1 MATSDYVLANASGA
15 AFRADLNATL
25 QAIVSNN
32 SSATEPNPTFA
43 FMWWVDTANNLLKQ
57 RNTANSAWITIGTLD
72 GGRLLKDGSSAAPA
86 LAFAADTDTGLT
98 RGGANQLKFVAAGD
112 DVVTASSSN
121 VVINEGGNNLDVR
134 VEGQNNSALLCT
146 DASTDRV
153 GIGVSDPGTLVEI
166 VSEAPYVTIRNS
178 TQEDNDGGRESKVIF
193 EGEQSGGEIST
204 MAEIGAFHQGD
215 SSGGASDDQKGRLVF
230 FTNGG
235 SAVNEVLTLG
245 GDGDILFCG
254 TSVITPGKNNTDIG
268 ASFEKTANGPSLYVS
283 NDATVPIFVN
293 RNTTGPVFAVRY
305 QSVAKGGIDVTT
317 TSVVYNTSSDYRLKE
332 NIVGINDAIDRVK
345 QLKPKRFNFIQEPSI
360 VVDGFMAHE
369 AQEVVPES
377 VTGAKDGI
385 DDNGEPVYQ
394 GIDHSKLVPLLTA
407 ALQDAISQIE
417 TLTSRVDAL
426 EA

>member
-43 FMWWVDTANNLLKQ
+43 FMWWVDTTNNLLKQ
-57 RNTANSAWITIGTLD
+57 RNTANSAWIMLGTLD

-86 LAFAADTDTGLT
+86 LAFAADTDTGLA

-112 DVVTASSSN
+112 DVITASSSN

-134 VEGQNNSALLCT
+134 IEGQNETALLCT

-153 GIGVSDPGTLVEI
+153 GIGVSDPGTFLEI
-166 VSEAPYVTIRNS
+166 VSTAPYITIRNS
-178 TQEDNDGGRESKVIF
+178 TQEDNVDGRESRVIF

-204 MAEIGAFHQGD
+204 LALIEARHATSNDTQAGKLTFSTNSGSSISEALRLGSEGD
-215 SSGGASDDQKGRLVF
+215 V
-230 FTNGG
+230 
-235 SAVNEVLTLG
+235 
-245 GDGDILFCG
+245 LFCG
-254 TSVITPGKNNTDIG
+254 TTDRGPGLNNTEKG
-268 ASFEKTANGPSLYVS
+268 ASFKKSADGPSLYVS
-283 NDATVPIFVN
+283 DGAATPIVLN
-293 RNTTGPVFAVRY
+293 KNITGAVLSVRY
-305 QSVAKGGIDVTT
+305 QSVYKGGIEVTT
-317 TSVVYNTSSDYRLKE
+317 TSVVYQTSSDYRLKE
-332 NIVGINDAIDRVK
+332 NIVEIDDAIDRVK

-377 VTGAKDGI
+377 VTGTKDEI
-385 DDNGEPVYQ
+385 DDNGEPAYQ
-394 GIDHSKLVPLLTA
+394 GIDQSKLVPLLTA
-407 ALQDAISQIE
+407 ALQQAIDKIE
-417 TLTSRVDAL
+417 ALTSRVDAL

>member
-43 FMWWVDTANNLLKQ
+43 FMWWVDTGNNLLKQ
-57 RNTANSAWITIGTLD
+57 RNTANSAWITLGTLD
-72 GGRLLKDGSSAAPA
+72 GGRLLNDGSSAAPA
-86 LAFAADTDTGLT
+86 LAFAADTDTGLA
-98 RGGANQLKFVAAGD
+98 RGGANQLNFVAGGD
-112 DVVTASSSN
+112 DVITASSSN
-121 VVINEGGNNLDVR
+121 VVINEGANNLDVR
-134 VEGQNNSALLCT
+134 IEGQNNTALLCT

-153 GIGVSDPGTLVEI
+153 GVGISSPGTFVEI
-166 VSEAPYVTIRNS
+166 VSEAPYVTIRNR
-178 TQEDNDGGRESKVIF
+178 TQEDSVDGRESKVIF
-193 EGEQSGGEIST
+193 EGEQSGGEIS
-204 MAEIGAFHQGD
+204 ALAQIE
-215 SSGGASDDQKGRLVF
+215 ASHATSNDNQAGKLSF
-230 FTNGG
+230 STNGG
-235 SAVNEVLTLG
+235 SSLSETLRLG
-245 GDGDILFCG
+245 SDGDVLLCG
-254 TSVITPGKNNTDIG
+254 TQVVTPGKNNTDTG
-268 ASFEKTANGPSLYVS
+268 ASFEKTTNGPSLYVS
-283 NDATVPIFVN
+283 NQATVPIFVN
-293 RNTTGPVFAVRY
+293 RNTTGTVFAVRY

-345 QLKPKRFNFIQEPSI
+345 RLKPKRFNFIQEPSI

-377 VTGAKDGI
+377 VTGTKDET
-385 DDNGEPVYQ
+385 DDAGEPVYQ

-417 TLTSRVDAL
+417 ALKSRVEAL

>member
-43 FMWWVDTANNLLKQ
+43 FMWWVDTGNNLLKQ
-57 RNTANSAWITIGTLD
+57 RNTANSAWITLGTLD
-72 GGRLLKDGSSAAPA
+72 GGRLLNDGSSAAPA
-86 LAFAADTDTGLT
+86 LAFAADTDTGLA
-98 RGGANQLKFVAAGD
+98 RGGANQLNFVAGGD
-112 DVVTASSSN
+112 DVITASSSN
-121 VVINEGGNNLDVR
+121 VVINEGANNLDVR
-134 VEGQNNSALLCT
+134 IEGQNNLALLCT

-153 GIGVSDPGTLVEI
+153 GVGTSNPGTFVEI
-166 VSEAPYVTIRNS
+166 VSAAPYVTIRNS
-178 TQEDNDGGRESKVIF
+178 TQEDIDGGRESKIIF

-204 MAEIGAFHQGD
+204 LAQIEASHTT
-215 SSGGASDDQKGRLVF
+215 SSDNQAGRLSF
-230 FTNGG
+230 STNSG
-235 SAVNEVLTLG
+235 SSISETLRLGSEGDVLL
-245 GDGDILFCG
+245 CG
-254 TSVITPGKNNTDIG
+254 TQVITPGKNNTNTG
-268 ASFEKTANGPSLYVS
+268 ASFEKTTNGPSLYVS
-283 NDATVPIFVN
+283 NQATVPIFVN
-293 RNTTGPVFAVRY
+293 RNTTGTVFAVRY

-332 NIVGINDAIDRVK
+332 NIVEIDNAIDRVK
-345 QLKPKRFNFIQEPSI
+345 QLKPKRFNFIQEPSV

-369 AQEVVPES
+369 AQEIVPES
-377 VTGAKDGI
+377 VTGAKDEI

-407 ALQDAISQIE
+407 ALQEAIGKIE
-417 TLTSRVDAL
+417 TLTSRVEAL

>member
-57 RNTANSAWITIGTLD
+57 RNTANSAWITLGTLD
-72 GGRLLKDGSSAAPA
+72 GGTLLKNGSSAAPA

-98 RGGANQLKFVAAGD
+98 RGGANQLNFVAGGD
-112 DVVTASSSN
+112 DVITASSSN
-121 VVINEGGNNLDVR
+121 VVINEGANNLDVR
-134 VEGQNNSALLCT
+134 IEGQNNTALLCT

-153 GIGVSDPGTLVEI
+153 GVGISNPGTFVEI

-178 TQEDNDGGRESKVIF
+178 TQEDSVDGRESKVIF

-204 MAEIGAFHQGD
+204 LAQIEASHTTSNDNQAGKLSFSTNSGSSISEILRLGSEGD
-215 SSGGASDDQKGRLVF
+215 
-230 FTNGG
+230 
-235 SAVNEVLTLG
+235 VLL
-245 GDGDILFCG
+245 CG
-254 TSVITPGKNNTDIG
+254 TQVITPGKNNTDTG
-268 ASFEKTANGPSLYVS
+268 ASFEKTTNGPSFYVS
-283 NDATVPIFVN
+283 NQATVPIFVN
-293 RNTTGPVFAVRY
+293 RNTTGTVFAVRY

-317 TSVVYNTSSDYRLKE
+317 ISVVYNTNSDYRLKE
-332 NIVGINDAIDRVK
+332 NIVEIDDAIDRVK
-345 QLKPKRFNFIQEPSI
+345 QLKPKRFNFIQEPSV

-369 AQEVVPES
+369 AQEIVPES
-377 VTGAKDGI
+377 VTGAKDEI

-407 ALQDAISQIE
+407 ALQEAIGKIE
-417 TLTSRVDAL
+417 TLTSRVEAL

>member
-57 RNTANSAWITIGTLD
+57 RNTANSAWITLGTLD

-134 VEGQNNSALLCT
+134 IEGQNNLALLCT

-153 GIGVSDPGTLVEI
+153 GIGVSDPGTFVEI
-166 VSEAPYVTIRNS
+166 VSTAPYVTIRNS

-204 MAEIGAFHQGD
+204 LAEIGAFHQGVN
-215 SSGGASDDQKGRLVF
+215 GGSSDDQKGRLVF

-245 GDGDILFCG
+245 GDGDVLLCG
-254 TSVITPGKNNTDIG
+254 TQVITPGKNNTNTG
-268 ASFEKTANGPSLYVS
+268 ASFEKTTNGPSFYVS
-283 NDATVPIFVN
+283 NQATVPIFVN
-293 RNTTGPVFAVRY
+293 RNTTGTVFAVRY

-317 TSVVYNTSSDYRLKE
+317 ISVVYNTNSDYRLKE
-332 NIVGINDAIDRVK
+332 NIVELDNAIDRVK
-345 QLKPKRFNFIQEPSI
+345 QLKPKRFNFIQEPSV

-369 AQEVVPES
+369 AQEIVPES
-377 VTGAKDGI
+377 VTGAKDEI

-407 ALQDAISQIE
+407 ALQEAIGKIE
-417 TLTSRVDAL
+417 TLTSRVEAL

>member
-43 FMWWVDTANNLLKQ
+43 FMWWVDTTNNLLKQ
-57 RNTANSAWITIGTLD
+57 RNTANSAWIMLGTLD

-86 LAFAADTDTGLT
+86 LAFAADTDTGLA

-112 DVVTASSSN
+112 DVITASSSN

-134 VEGQNNSALLCT
+134 IEGQNETALLCT

-153 GIGVSDPGTLVEI
+153 GIGVSDPGTFLEI
-166 VSEAPYVTIRNS
+166 VSTAPYITIRNS
-178 TQEDNDGGRESKVIF
+178 TQEDNVDGRESRVIF

-204 MAEIGAFHQGD
+204 LALIEARHATDDDTQAGKLTFSTNSG
-215 SSGGASDDQKGRLVF
+215 SSISEALRL
-230 FTNGG
+230 G
-235 SAVNEVLTLG
+235 SEADV
-245 GDGDILFCG
+245 LFCG
-254 TSVITPGKNNTDIG
+254 TTELTPGLNNTVKG
-268 ASFEKTANGPSLYVS
+268 ASFGKSADGPSLYVS
-283 NDATVPIFVN
+283 DGAATPIVLN
-293 RNTTGPVFAVRY
+293 KNTTGAVLSVRY
-305 QSVAKGGIDVTT
+305 QSVYKGGIEVTT
-317 TSVVYNTSSDYRLKE
+317 TSVVYQTSSDYRLKE
-332 NIVGINDAIDRVK
+332 NIVEIDDAIDRVK

-377 VTGAKDGI
+377 VTGTKDEI
-385 DDNGEPVYQ
+385 DDNGEPAYQ
-394 GIDHSKLVPLLTA
+394 GIDQSKLVPLLTA

>member
-1 MATSDYVLANASGA
+1 MATTDYSLANASGA
-15 AFRADLNATL
+15 AFRADLNQTL

-43 FMWWVDTANNLLKQ
+43 FMWWVDTTNNLLKQ
-57 RNTANSAWITIGTLD
+57 RNTANSAWVTLGTLD

-112 DVVTASSSN
+112 DVVTASSSD

-134 VEGQNNSALLCT
+134 IEGQNNSALLFT

-153 GIGVSDPGTLVEI
+153 GIGVSDPGTFVEI
-166 VSEAPYVTIRNS
+166 ASEAPYVTIRNS
-178 TQEDNDGGRESKVIF
+178 TQEDNDGGRESKFIF

-204 MAEIGAFHQGD
+204 LAEIGAFHQGVN
-215 SSGGASDDQKGRLVF
+215 GGSSDDQKGRLVF

-245 GDGDILFCG
+245 GDGDALFCG
-254 TSVITPGKNNTDIG
+254 TSVITPGKNNTDVG
-268 ASFEKTANGPSLYVS
+268 ASFEKTANGTSLYVS
-283 NDATVPIFVN
+283 NGTTVPIFVN
-293 RNTTGPVFAVRY
+293 RNTTGTVFAVRY

-345 QLKPKRFNFIQEPSI
+345 QLKPKRFNFIQEPSTT
-360 VVDGFMAHE
+360 VDGFMAHE

-377 VTGAKDGI
+377 VTGTKDEI
-385 DDNGEPVYQ
+385 DDKGEPVYQ

-417 TLTSRVDAL
+417 ALTSRVDAL

>member
-1 MATSDYVLANASGA
+1 MATSDYVLANASGSA
-15 AFRADLNATL
+15 YRADTNATL

-57 RNTANSAWITIGTLD
+57 RNTANSAWITLGTLD
-72 GGRLLKDGSSAAPA
+72 GGRLLNDGSSAAPA
-86 LAFAADTDTGLT
+86 LAFAADTDTGLA

-112 DVVTASSSN
+112 DVITASSSN
-121 VVINEGGNNLDVR
+121 VVINEGANNLDVR
-134 VEGQNNSALLCT
+134 IEGQNNSALLCT

-153 GIGVSDPGTLVEI
+153 GVGTSNPGTFVEI
-166 VSEAPYVTIRNS
+166 VSAAPYVTIRNS
-178 TQEDNDGGRESKVIF
+178 TQEDNDGGRESKIIF

-204 MAEIGAFHQGD
+204 LAEIGAFHVGGV
-215 SSGGASDDQKGRLVF
+215 SGNDDEKGRLVF
-230 FTNGG
+230 FTNDD
-235 SAVNEVLTLG
+235 SALNEVLTLG
-245 GDGDILFCG
+245 SEGDVLLCG
-254 TSVITPGKNNTDIG
+254 TQVVTPGKNNTNTG
-268 ASFEKTANGPSLYVS
+268 ASFEKTTNGPSLYVS
-283 NDATVPIFVN
+283 NQATVPIFVN
-293 RNTTGPVFAVRY
+293 RNTTGTVFAVRY

-332 NIVGINDAIDRVK
+332 NIVEIDNAIDRVK
-345 QLKPKRFNFIQEPSI
+345 QLKPKRFNFIQEPSV

-407 ALQDAISQIE
+407 ALQEAIGKIE
-417 TLTSRVDAL
+417 TLTSRVEAL

>member
-57 RNTANSAWITIGTLD
+57 RNTANSAWITLGTLD

-86 LAFAADTDTGLT
+86 LAFAADTDTGLA

-134 VEGQNNSALLCT
+134 IEGQNNSALLCT

-204 MAEIGAFHQGD
+204 MAEIGAFHQGVN
-215 SSGGASDDQKGRLVF
+215 DDQKGRLVF

-245 GDGDILFCG
+245 GDGDVLFCG
-254 TSVITPGKNNTDIG
+254 TSVITPGKNNTVVG

-293 RNTTGPVFAVRY
+293 RNTTGTVFAVRY

-332 NIVGINDAIDRVK
+332 NIAGINNAIDRVK
-345 QLKPKRFNFIQEPSI
+345 QLKPKRFNFIQEPSV

-377 VTGAKDGI
+377 VTGAKDEI

>member
-86 LAFAADTDTGLT
+86 LAFAADTDTGLA

-112 DVVTASSSN
+112 DVVTASSSD
-121 VVINEGGNNLDVR
+121 VVLNEGGNNLDVR
-134 VEGQNNSALLCT
+134 IEGQNNTALLCT

-204 MAEIGAFHQGD
+204 MAEIGAFHQGVN
-215 SSGGASDDQKGRLVF
+215 DDQKGRLVF

-245 GDGDILFCG
+245 GDGDVLFCG
-254 TSVITPGKNNTDIG
+254 TSVITPGKNNTVVG

-293 RNTTGPVFAVRY
+293 RNTTGTVFAVRY

-332 NIVGINDAIDRVK
+332 NIVGIDDAIDRVK
-345 QLKPKRFNFIQEPSI
+345 QLKPKRFNFIQEPSV

-377 VTGAKDGI
+377 VTGAKDEI

>member
-112 DVVTASSSN
+112 DVITASSSN

-134 VEGQNNSALLCT
+134 IEGQNNSALLCT

-153 GIGVSDPGTLVEI
+153 GIGVSNPGTFVEI
-166 VSEAPYVTIRNS
+166 VSTAPYVTIRNS
-178 TQEDNDGGRESKVIF
+178 TQEDNVDGRESKVIF

-204 MAEIGAFHQGD
+204 LAQIEASHTTSNDNQAGKLSFSTNSG
-215 SSGGASDDQKGRLVF
+215 SSISETLRL
-230 FTNGG
+230 G
-235 SAVNEVLTLG
+235 S
-245 GDGDILFCG
+245 DGDILFCG
-254 TSVITPGKNNTDIG
+254 TSVTTPGKNNTDIG
-268 ASFEKTANGPSLYVS
+268 ASFEKTANGPSFYVS

-293 RNTTGPVFAVRY
+293 RNTTGTVFAVRY

-332 NIVGINDAIDRVK
+332 NIAGINDAIDRVK

-377 VTGAKDGI
+377 VTGAKDAI

-417 TLTSRVDAL
+417 TLASRVDAL

>member
-57 RNTANSAWITIGTLD
+57 RNTANSAWITLGTLD

-86 LAFAADTDTGLT
+86 LAFAADTDTGLA
-98 RGGANQLKFVAAGD
+98 RGGANQLNFVAGGEE
-112 DVVTASSSN
+112 VITASSSN
-121 VVINEGGNNLDVR
+121 IVINEGANNLDVR

-153 GIGVSDPGTLVEI
+153 GLGISDPGTFVEI
-166 VSEAPYVTIRNS
+166 VSEEPYITIRNS
-178 TQEDNDGGRESKVIF
+178 TQEDNDGGRESKIIF

-204 MAEIGAFHQGD
+204 LAEIIAVHTGGV
-215 SSGGASDDQKGRLVF
+215 SGNDDEKGRLVF
-230 FTNGG
+230 FTNDDSGPK
-235 SAVNEVLTLG
+235 EVLLLG
-245 GDGDILFCG
+245 SEGDVLLCG
-254 TSVITPGKNNTDIG
+254 NQTITPGKNNTDTG
-268 ASFEKTANGPSLYVS
+268 ASFEKTTNGASLYVS
-283 NDATVPIFVN
+283 NADTTSIFVN
-293 RNTTGPVFAVRY
+293 RNTEGTVFAVRY
-305 QSVAKGGIDVTT
+305 QAVANGGISVTT
-317 TSVVYNTSSDYRLKE
+317 NSVVYNTSSDYRLKE
-332 NIVGINDAIDRVK
+332 NIVEIDNAIDRVK
-345 QLKPKRFNFIQEPSI
+345 QLKPKRFNFIREPSV

-377 VTGAKDGI
+377 VTGTKDEI
-385 DDNGEPVYQ
+385 DENGEPVYQ

-407 ALQDAISQIE
+407 ALQEAIGKIE
-417 TLTSRVDAL
+417 TLTSRVEAL

>member
-32 SSATEPNPTFA
+32 SSATEPNPTFS
-43 FMWWVDTANNLLKQ
+43 FMWWVDTGNNLLKQ
-57 RNTANSAWITIGTLD
+57 RNTANSAWITLGTLD

-86 LAFAADTDTGLT
+86 LAFSADTDTGLA
-98 RGGANQLKFVAAGD
+98 RGGANQLNFVAGGD
-112 DVVTASSSN
+112 DVITASSSN
-121 VVINEGGNNLDVR
+121 IVINEGANNLDVR
-134 VEGQNNSALLCT
+134 IEGQNNSALLCT
-146 DASTDRV
+146 DASTNRV
-153 GIGVSDPGTLVEI
+153 GVGISNPGTFVEI
-166 VSEAPYVTIRNS
+166 VSDEPYITIRNS
-178 TQEDNDGGRESKVIF
+178 TQEDNDGGRESKIIF

-204 MAEIGAFHQGD
+204 LAEIGAFHVGGL
-215 SSGGASDDQKGRLVF
+215 SGNDDEKGRLVF
-230 FTNGG
+230 FTNDD
-235 SAVNEVLTLG
+235 SALNEVLTLG
-245 GDGDILFCG
+245 SEGDVLLCG
-254 TSVITPGKNNTDIG
+254 TQVITPGKNNTNTG
-268 ASFEKTANGPSLYVS
+268 ASFEKTTDGPSLYVS
-283 NDATVPIFVN
+283 NQATVPIFVN
-293 RNTTGPVFAVRY
+293 RNTEGTVFAVRY

-317 TSVVYNTSSDYRLKE
+317 TSVVFNTSSDYRLKE
-332 NIVGINDAIDRVK
+332 NIVEIDNAIDRVK

-407 ALQDAISQIE
+407 ALQEAISKIE
-417 TLTSRVDAL
+417 TLTSRVEAL

>member
-1 MATSDYVLANASGA
+1 MATSDYVLANASGN

-57 RNTANSAWITIGTLD
+57 RNTANSAWITLGTLD
-72 GGRLLKDGSSAAPA
+72 GGRLLNDGSSAAPA
-86 LAFAADTDTGLT
+86 LAFAADTDTGLA

-112 DVVTASSSN
+112 DVITASSSN
-121 VVINEGGNNLDVR
+121 VVINEAANNLDVR
-134 VEGQNNSALLCT
+134 IEGQSNSALLCT

-153 GIGVSDPGTLVEI
+153 GVGISNPGTFVEI
-166 VSEAPYVTIRNS
+166 VSAAPYVTIRNS
-178 TQEDNDGGRESKVIF
+178 TQEDNDDGRESKIIF

-204 MAEIGAFHQGD
+204 LAQIEASHTT
-215 SSGGASDDQKGRLVF
+215 SSDNQAGRLSF
-230 FTNGG
+230 STNSG
-235 SAVNEVLTLG
+235 SSISETLRLGSEGDVLL
-245 GDGDILFCG
+245 CG
-254 TSVITPGKNNTDIG
+254 TQVITPGKNNTNTG
-268 ASFEKTANGPSLYVS
+268 ASFEKTTNGPSFYVS
-283 NDATVPIFVN
+283 NQATVPIFVN
-293 RNTTGPVFAVRY
+293 RNTTGTVFAVRY

-317 TSVVYNTSSDYRLKE
+317 ISVVYNTNSDYRLKE
-332 NIVGINDAIDRVK
+332 NIVELDNAIDRVK
-345 QLKPKRFNFIQEPSI
+345 QLKPKRFNFIQEPSV

-377 VTGAKDGI
+377 VTGAKDEI

>member
-86 LAFAADTDTGLT
+86 LAFAADTDTGLA

-112 DVVTASSSN
+112 DVVTASSSD
-121 VVINEGGNNLDVR
+121 VVLNEGGNNLDVR
-134 VEGQNNSALLCT
+134 IEGQNNTALLCT

-204 MAEIGAFHQGD
+204 MAEIGAFHQGVN
-215 SSGGASDDQKGRLVF
+215 DDQKGRLVF

-245 GDGDILFCG
+245 GDGDVLFCG
-254 TSVITPGKNNTDIG
+254 TSVITPGKNNTVVG

-293 RNTTGPVFAVRY
+293 RNTTGTVFAVRY

-332 NIVGINDAIDRVK
+332 NIAGINNAIDRVK
-345 QLKPKRFNFIQEPSI
+345 QLKPKRFNFIQEPSV

-377 VTGAKDGI
+377 VTGAKDEI

-407 ALQDAISQIE
+407 ALQEAIGKIE
-417 TLTSRVDAL
+417 TLTSRVEAL

>member
-43 FMWWVDTANNLLKQ
+43 FMWWVDTGNNLLKQ
-57 RNTANSAWITIGTLD
+57 RNTANSAWITLGTLD

-86 LAFAADTDTGLT
+86 LAFAADTDTGLA
-98 RGGANQLKFVAAGD
+98 RGGANQLNFVAGGEE
-112 DVVTASSSN
+112 VITASSSN
-121 VVINEGGNNLDVR
+121 IVINEGANNLDVR

-153 GIGVSDPGTLVEI
+153 GLGISDPGTFVEI
-166 VSEAPYVTIRNS
+166 VSEEPYITIRNS
-178 TQEDNDGGRESKVIF
+178 TQEDNDGGRESKIIF

-204 MAEIGAFHQGD
+204 LAEIIAVHTGGV
-215 SSGGASDDQKGRLVF
+215 SGNDDEKGRLVF
-230 FTNGG
+230 FTNDDSGPK
-235 SAVNEVLTLG
+235 EVLLLG
-245 GDGDILFCG
+245 SEGDVLLCG
-254 TSVITPGKNNTDIG
+254 NQTITPGKNNTDTG
-268 ASFEKTANGPSLYVS
+268 ASFEKTTNGASLYVS
-283 NDATVPIFVN
+283 NADTTSIFVN
-293 RNTTGPVFAVRY
+293 RNTEGTVFAVRY
-305 QSVAKGGIDVTT
+305 QAVANGGISVTT
-317 TSVVYNTSSDYRLKE
+317 NSVVYNTSSDYRLKE
-332 NIVGINDAIDRVK
+332 NIVEIDNAIDRVK
-345 QLKPKRFNFIQEPSI
+345 QLKPKRFNFIREPSV

-377 VTGAKDGI
+377 VTGTKDEI
-385 DDNGEPVYQ
+385 DENGEPVYQ

-407 ALQDAISQIE
+407 ALQEAIGKIE
-417 TLTSRVDAL
+417 TLTSRVEAL

>member
-1 MATSDYVLANASGA
+1 MSTSDYVLANASGA

-57 RNTANSAWITIGTLD
+57 RNAANSAWVTIGTLD
-72 GGRLLKDGSSAAPA
+72 GGMLLKDGSSAAPA

-112 DVVTASSSN
+112 DVVTASSSD

-134 VEGQNNSALLCT
+134 IEGQNNSALLCT

-153 GIGVSDPGTLVEI
+153 GVGISDPGTFVEI
-166 VSEAPYVTIRNS
+166 VSTAPYVTIRNS
-178 TQEDNDGGRESKVIF
+178 TQEDNDGGRESKIIF

-204 MAEIGAFHQGD
+204 MAEIGAFHQGVN
-215 SSGGASDDQKGRLVF
+215 GGASDDQKGRLVF

-235 SAVNEVLTLG
+235 AAVNEVLTLG
-245 GDGDILFCG
+245 GNGDILLCG
-254 TSVITPGKNNTDIG
+254 TSVITPGKANTDIG
-268 ASFEKTANGPSLYVS
+268 ASFEKTADGPKLYVS
-283 NDATVPIFVN
+283 NSAATPMHVN
-293 RNTTGPVFAVRY
+293 RNTTGAVFAIRY
-305 QSVAKGGIDVTT
+305 QSVTKGSINVTT

-332 NIVGINDAIDRVK
+332 NTVEINDAIDRVK
-345 QLKPKRFNFIQEPSI
+345 QLKPKRFNFIQDPSV

-377 VTGAKDGI
+377 VTGAKDEI

>member
-32 SSATEPNPTFA
+32 SSATEPSPTFA
-43 FMWWVDTANNLLKQ
+43 FMWWVDTANSLLKQ
-57 RNTANSAWITIGTLD
+57 RNTANSAWITLGTLD

-86 LAFAADTDTGLT
+86 LAFAADTDTGLA
-98 RGGANQLKFVAAGD
+98 RGGVNQLKFVAAGN
-112 DVVTASSSN
+112 DVITASSSN
-121 VVINEGGNNLDVR
+121 VVVNEGGNNLDVR
-134 VEGQNNSALLCT
+134 IEGQNETALLCT

-153 GIGVSDPGTLVEI
+153 GVGISNPGTFVEI
-166 VSEAPYVTIRNS
+166 VSAAPYVTIRNS
-178 TQEDNDGGRESKVIF
+178 TQEDSDGGRESKVIF

-204 MAEIGAFHQGD
+204 LAQIEASHAT
-215 SSGGASDDQKGRLVF
+215 SSDNKAGKLSFSTNSGSSISETLRLDDAG
-230 FTNGG
+230 N
-235 SAVNEVLTLG
+235 
-245 GDGDILFCG
+245 ILFCG
-254 TSVITPGKNNTDIG
+254 TTVITPGVSNTSKG
-268 ASFEKTANGPSLYVS
+268 ASFEKTADGPSLYVS
-283 NDATVPIFVN
+283 NGATTPIKVN
-293 RNTTGPVFAVRY
+293 KNATGTVFSVRY
-305 QSVAKGGIDVTT
+305 QSVYKGGIEVTT
-317 TSVVYNTSSDYRLKE
+317 TSVVYQTSSDYRLKE
-332 NIVGINDAIDRVK
+332 NIVEIDDAIDRVK

-377 VTGAKDGI
+377 VTGTKDEI
-385 DDNGEPVYQ
+385 DGNGEPAYQ
-394 GIDHSKLVPLLTA
+394 GIDQSKLVPLLTA

>member
-57 RNTANSAWITIGTLD
+57 RNTANSAWITLGTLD
-72 GGRLLKDGSSAAPA
+72 GGTLLKNGSSAAPA

-98 RGGANQLKFVAAGD
+98 RGGANQLNFVAGGD
-112 DVVTASSSN
+112 DVITASSSN
-121 VVINEGGNNLDVR
+121 VVINEGANNLDVR
-134 VEGQNNSALLCT
+134 IEGQNNTALLCT

-153 GIGVSDPGTLVEI
+153 GVGISNPGTFVEI

-178 TQEDNDGGRESKVIF
+178 TQEDSVDGRESKVIF

-204 MAEIGAFHQGD
+204 LAQIEASHTTSNDNQAGKLSFSTNSGSSISEILRLGSEGD
-215 SSGGASDDQKGRLVF
+215 
-230 FTNGG
+230 
-235 SAVNEVLTLG
+235 VLL
-245 GDGDILFCG
+245 CG
-254 TSVITPGKNNTDIG
+254 TQVITPGKNNTDTG
-268 ASFEKTANGPSLYVS
+268 ASFEKTTDGASLYVS
-283 NDATVPIFVN
+283 NADTTPIFVN
-293 RNTTGPVFAVRY
+293 RNTVGIVFAVRY
-305 QSVAKGGIDVTT
+305 QSVAKGSIEVTST
-317 TSVVYNTSSDYRLKE
+317 NVLYNTSSDYRLKE
-332 NIVGINDAIDRVK
+332 NIVEIDDAIDRVK

-377 VTGAKDGI
+377 VTGTKDEI
-385 DDNGEPVYQ
+385 DDAGEPVYQ

-417 TLTSRVDAL
+417 TLKSRVEAL

>member
-43 FMWWVDTANNLLKQ
+43 FMWWVDTGNNLLKQ
-57 RNTANSAWITIGTLD
+57 RNTANSAWITLGTLD

-86 LAFAADTDTGLT
+86 LAFAADTDTGLA
-98 RGGANQLKFVAAGD
+98 RGGANQLNFVAGGEE
-112 DVVTASSSN
+112 VITASSSN
-121 VVINEGGNNLDVR
+121 IVINEGANNLDVR

-153 GIGVSDPGTLVEI
+153 GLGISDPGTFVEI
-166 VSEAPYVTIRNS
+166 VSEEPYITIRNS
-178 TQEDNDGGRESKVIF
+178 TQEDNDGGRESKIIF

-204 MAEIGAFHQGD
+204 LAEIIAVHTGGV
-215 SSGGASDDQKGRLVF
+215 SGNDDEKGRLVF
-230 FTNGG
+230 FTNDDSGP
-235 SAVNEVLTLG
+235 NEVLLLG
-245 GDGDILFCG
+245 SEGDILLCG
-254 TSVITPGKNNTDIG
+254 NQTITPGKNNTDTG
-268 ASFEKTANGPSLYVS
+268 ASFEKTTNGASLYVS
-283 NDATVPIFVN
+283 NADTTSIFVN
-293 RNTTGPVFAVRY
+293 RNTEGTVFAVRY
-305 QSVAKGGIDVTT
+305 QAVANGGISVTT
-317 TSVVYNTSSDYRLKE
+317 NSVVYNTSSDYRLKE
-332 NIVGINDAIDRVK
+332 NIVEIDNAIDRVK
-345 QLKPKRFNFIQEPSI
+345 QLKPKRFNFIREPSV

-377 VTGAKDGI
+377 VTGTKDEI
-385 DDNGEPVYQ
+385 DENGEPVYQ

-407 ALQDAISQIE
+407 ALQEAIGKIE
-417 TLTSRVDAL
+417 TLTSRVEAL

>member
-1 MATSDYVLANASGA
+1 MATADYVLANASGA

-43 FMWWVDTANNLLKQ
+43 FMWWVDTGNNLLKQ
-57 RNTANSAWITIGTLD
+57 RNTANSAWITLGTLD
-72 GGRLLKDGSSAAPA
+72 GGRLLTDGSSAAPA
-86 LAFAADTDTGLT
+86 LAFSADTDTGLA
-98 RGGANQLKFVAAGD
+98 RGGANQLNFVSGGD
-112 DVVTASSSN
+112 DVITASSSN
-121 VVINEGGNNLDVR
+121 IVINEGANNLDVR
-134 VEGQNNSALLCT
+134 IEGQNNSTLLCT

-153 GIGVSDPGTLVEI
+153 GVGISNPGTFVEI
-166 VSEAPYVTIRNS
+166 VSEEPYITIRNS
-178 TQEDNDGGRESKVIF
+178 TQEDNDGGRESKIIF

-204 MAEIGAFHQGD
+204 LAEIGAFH
-215 SSGGASDDQKGRLVF
+215 SGGLSGNDDEKGRLVF
-230 FTNGG
+230 FTNDDSGPNQVLLLG
-235 SAVNEVLTLG
+235 SEGDVLL
-245 GDGDILFCG
+245 CG
-254 TSVITPGKNNTDIG
+254 NQTITPGKNNTDTG
-268 ASFEKTANGPSLYVS
+268 ASFEKTTNGASLYVS
-283 NDATVPIFVN
+283 NADTTSIFVN
-293 RNTTGPVFAVRY
+293 RNTEGTVFAVRY
-305 QSVAKGGIDVTT
+305 QAVAKGGIDVTT

-332 NIVGINDAIDRVK
+332 NIVEIDNAIDRVK

-377 VTGAKDGI
+377 VTGTKDEI

-407 ALQDAISQIE
+407 ALQEAIGKIE
-417 TLTSRVDAL
+417 TLTSRVEAL

>member
-134 VEGQNNSALLCT
+134 IEGQNNSALLCT

-153 GIGVSDPGTLVEI
+153 GIGVSNPGTFVEI
-166 VSEAPYVTIRNS
+166 VSTAPYVTIRNS
-178 TQEDNDGGRESKVIF
+178 TQEDNVDGRESKVIF

-204 MAEIGAFHQGD
+204 LAQIEASHTTSNDNQAGKLSFSTNSG
-215 SSGGASDDQKGRLVF
+215 SSISETLRL
-230 FTNGG
+230 G
-235 SAVNEVLTLG
+235 S
-245 GDGDILFCG
+245 DGDILFCG
-254 TSVITPGKNNTDIG
+254 TSVTTPGKNNTDIG
-268 ASFEKTANGPSLYVS
+268 ASFEKTANGPSFYVS

-293 RNTTGPVFAVRY
+293 RNTTGTVFAVRY

-332 NIVGINDAIDRVK
+332 NIAGINDAIDRVK

-377 VTGAKDGI
+377 VTGVKDGI

>member
-1 MATSDYVLANASGA
+1 MATSDYVLANASGN

-57 RNTANSAWITIGTLD
+57 RNTANSAWITLGTLD
-72 GGRLLKDGSSAAPA
+72 GGRLLNDGSSAAPA
-86 LAFAADTDTGLT
+86 LAFAADTDTGLA

-112 DVVTASSSN
+112 DVITASSSN
-121 VVINEGGNNLDVR
+121 VVINEAANNLDVR
-134 VEGQNNSALLCT
+134 IEGQSNSALLCT

-153 GIGVSDPGTLVEI
+153 GVGISNPGTFVEI
-166 VSEAPYVTIRNS
+166 VSAAPYVTIRNS
-178 TQEDNDGGRESKVIF
+178 TQEDNDDGRESKIIF

-204 MAEIGAFHQGD
+204 LAQIEASHTT
-215 SSGGASDDQKGRLVF
+215 SSDNQAGRLSF
-230 FTNGG
+230 STNSG
-235 SAVNEVLTLG
+235 SSISETLRLGSEGDVLL
-245 GDGDILFCG
+245 CG
-254 TSVITPGKNNTDIG
+254 TQVITPGKNNTNTG
-268 ASFEKTANGPSLYVS
+268 ASFEKTTNGPSFYVS
-283 NDATVPIFVN
+283 NQATVPIFVN
-293 RNTTGPVFAVRY
+293 RNTTGTVFAVRY

-317 TSVVYNTSSDYRLKE
+317 ISVVYNTNSDYRLKE
-332 NIVGINDAIDRVK
+332 NIVELDNAIDRVK
-345 QLKPKRFNFIQEPSI
+345 QLKPKRFNFIQEPSV

-369 AQEVVPES
+369 AQEIVPES
-377 VTGAKDGI
+377 VTGAKDEI

-407 ALQDAISQIE
+407 ALQEAIGKIE
-417 TLTSRVDAL
+417 TLTSRVEAL

>member
-15 AFRADLNATL
+15 AFRADANQTL

-43 FMWWVDTANNLLKQ
+43 FMWWVDTTNNLLKQ
-57 RNTANSAWITIGTLD
+57 RNTANSAWVTLGTLD
-72 GGRLLKDGSSAAPA
+72 GGRLLNDGSSAAPA

-112 DVVTASSSN
+112 DVVTASSSD
-121 VVINEGGNNLDVR
+121 VVVNEGGNNLDVR
-134 VEGQNNSALLCT
+134 IEGQNNSALLCT

-153 GIGVSDPGTLVEI
+153 GIGISNPGTFVEI
-166 VSEAPYVTIRNS
+166 VSTAPYVTIRNS
-178 TQEDNDGGRESKVIF
+178 TQEDNVDGRESKVIF

-204 MAEIGAFHQGD
+204 LAQIEASHTTSNDNQAGKLSFSTNSG
-215 SSGGASDDQKGRLVF
+215 SSISETLRL
-230 FTNGG
+230 G
-235 SAVNEVLTLG
+235 S
-245 GDGDILFCG
+245 DGDILFCG
-254 TSVITPGKNNTDIG
+254 TSVTTPGKNNTDLG
-268 ASFEKTANGPSLYVS
+268 ASFEKTANGPSFYVS
-283 NDATVPIFVN
+283 NGATVPIFVN
-293 RNTTGPVFAVRY
+293 RNTTGTVLAVRY

-332 NIVGINDAIDRVK
+332 NIVEINDAIDRVK
-345 QLKPKRFNFIQEPSI
+345 RLKPKRFNFIQEPSV

-377 VTGAKDGI
+377 VTGAKDEI

-417 TLTSRVDAL
+417 ALTSRVDAL